1 MAGFGRSSL
10 KALSARFSRRSASSF
25 RTATPDNFVQIV
37 EATGAELLIFE
48 YEGHGM
54 ASLPNQ
60 VISNRRILE
69 FLGAKLGYPAVPWS
83 TWSRAVDATSR

>member
-1 MAGFGRSSL
+1 
-10 KALSARFSRRSASSF
+10 
-25 RTATPDNFVQIV
+25 V

-69 FLGAKLGYPAVPWS
+69 FLGAKPG
-83 TWSRAVDATSR
+83 